1 MPQSLFTMAGHEYPS
16 FAFIK
21 KVNPA
26 AAGATAV
33 LFLGEPTITAA
44 KKMNRKF
51 VKHQPT
57 QSWINTLLDGM
68 GIGFGGGVIVSAIS
82 TSIALLPAAAIGAG
96 AGAAL
101 WVAGRAIKNG
111 VGAAHRW
118 LQKRSK
124 KYAKAT
130 ETVARTMH
138 RPVAWAK
145 TGLETAA
152 SFVGFSGR
160 YLELLKTAAILIPGN
175 AFLGRFRVNSLA
187 IISAMLANPKYGV
200 PAVAMPVTALMALAD
215 YSRRAGTFPISVSA
229 LNTALFTLGSVAVV
243 ATAQAII
250 EITKWRM
257 SHPES
262 ETVESE
268 TVEEEP
274 TADEIAMYAAR
285 LEAARQEAL
294 TEQRRAHAAKA
305 RRVKAENEAKAAEE
319 ALQVAEQVA
328 ETADAPSEEGAS
340 AQSDAEPVADPEP
353 QPTAKVGKEAM
364 EEISKRLSGKG
375 TDPVITPTVDRSA
388 PVRMGGGDAYS
399 QAMARNDLPSVEELV
414 ESQAPEALADAVAV
428 ATGKPLPRKPR
439 GRVKKDRSSE
449 SELVHSTFSSVG
461 EKK

>member
-21 KVNPA
+21 KINPA

-33 LFLGEPTITAA
+33 LFLGEPTISAA

-57 QSWINTLLDGM
+57 QSWIATLLDGM
-68 GIGFGGGVIVSAIS
+68 GIGFGGGVIVSAVS

-101 WVAGRAIKNG
+101 WAVGRAVKAG

-118 LQKRSK
+118 LQKRSA

-130 ETVARTMH
+130 ATVARTLH
-138 RPVAWAK
+138 RPVAYAK
-145 TGLETAA
+145 VTLTTAA

-200 PAVAMPVTALMALAD
+200 PAVAMPVTAVMALAD
-215 YSRRAGTFPISVSA
+215 YSRRAGTFPVPVSA
-229 LNTALFTLGSVAVV
+229 LNTVLFTLGSVAVV

-257 SHPES
+257 SHPET

-285 LEAARQEAL
+285 VEAARQEAL
-294 TEQRRAHAAKA
+294 TEQRRANAAKA
-305 RRVKAENEAKAAEE
+305 RRVKAEKDAEAAE
-319 ALQVAEQVA
+319 QVAEQVA
-328 ETADAPSEEGAS
+328 ETVDAQSEEGAS

-353 QPTAKVGKEAM
+353 QPTAKVDKEAM

-439 GRVKKDRSSE
+439 GRVKKDRSGE